1 MANIGDKFIVTIT
14 DKFVNENGLE
24 LYSVNGMDSCV
35 FDGYGLKKL
44 EKYTENTFE
53 RGDVVTTP
61 NGTIQY
67 AFVNF
72 ANDGKI
78 NCINMNNGV
87 FTSLKKVKKTGRKV
101 NIDTDL
107 RQVVF

>member
-44 EKYTENTFE
+44 EKYTESTFE
-53 RGDVVTTP
+53 KGDVITTP
-61 NGTIQY
+61 NGTTLY
-67 AFVNF
+67 AFVNYT
-72 ANDGKI
+72 NDGRV
-78 NCINMNNGV
+78 NCINMNNLV
-87 FTSLKKVKKTGRKV
+87 FTSLKKVVKTGRKA
-101 NIDTDL
+101 NLDL
-107 RQVVF
+107 LLS